1 MARVHNNTDT
11 NHLHEVVH
19 YAVLNSERKD
29 VVARI
34 FYVGWMISGLIIIF
48 LALKYGNEAA
58 FMALLAAAV
67 AGLILWLINNS
78 WKHSLYVRY
87 SPDYRAQEQSCTD
100 ESR

>member
-1 MARVHNNTDT
+1 MARVQNNTDT
-11 NHLHEVVH
+11 SHLHEVVH
-19 YAVLNSERKD
+19 YAVANSERKD

-58 FMALLAAAV
+58 LMALLAAAF

-78 WKHSLYVRY
+78 WKHRLHVRY
-87 SPDYRAQEQSCTD
+87 SPDYRAQEQPYSD